1 MDRVTLRRSG
11 PRQLVGIDERHHTLV
26 LDVKPDVGGEWAGI
40 KPSEL
45 LPFSVG
51 ACIGVTLIGILE
63 KQRQGP
69 FQMTVDIDFE
79 QCDEHPK
86 CFTHIVLHWQF
97 SGENLD
103 APKIE
108 RALETAEKRY
118 CSVTAS
124 LKDSVKIEHRVTVA
138 GHE

>member
-1 MDRVTLRRSG
+1 MDRVRLRRSG
-11 PRQLVGIDERHHTLV
+11 PRQLVGIDERNHTLV
-26 LDVKPDVGGEWAGI
+26 LDVKPEVGGEWAGL

-51 ACIGVTLIGILE
+51 ACIGVTLIGIME

-79 QCDEHPK
+79 QSPEPPSE
-86 CFTHIVLHWQF
+86 FTRFALHWQF
-97 SGENLD
+97 SGDNLD
-103 APKIE
+103 MAKIE

-118 CSVTAS
+118 CSVSAS
-124 LKDSVKIEHRVTVA
+124 LKESVKVEHKVTIA
-138 GHE
+138 GNK

>member
-1 MDRVTLRRSG
+1 MERVRLRRSG
-11 PRQLVGIDERHHTLV
+11 SRQLVGIDERDHTLV
-26 LDVKPDVGGEWAGI
+26 LDTKPDVGGEGAGL

-45 LPFSVG
+45 LPFSLG
-51 ACIGVTLIGILE
+51 ACIGVTLIGIME

-79 QCDEHPK
+79 HDLEPPK
-86 CFTHIVLHWQF
+86 PFTRFLLHWQF

-103 APKIE
+103 VAKIE

-118 CSVTAS
+118 CSVSAS
-124 LKDSVKIEHRVTVA
+124 LKESVKIEHKVSVV
-138 GHE
+138 G